1 MRIRIRW
8 WKVLPV
14 GAVLGAA
21 AAAAYPILQGHTDP
35 AFPALDVA
43 RREIDEARRAGA
55 GRWAEEALEEAEAK
69 VREANA
75 EHRRQEVR
83 FLPFRDY
90 REVRGLIEEAVA
102 ACARARSAAVQA
114 ERDARTSTERA
125 ISEAEEQLSICD
137 EFARVMPFE
146 KADRSN
152 FHRARVGVDEARL
165 LHRQGSHEAALERAD
180 EALKLARAVSSE
192 VVSQASRY
200 RDAAL
205 VRQWRLWIDETVA
218 WSEKTGQTA
227 VVVDKDGHQ
236 LTLYEGG
243 RVVKR
248 YEADMGSNS
257 AAEKAMSGDRATPEG
272 RYRVVEKK
280 DRGRSIYYKA
290 LLLDYPNEEDR
301 KWFERAQKLGHVPRR
316 ATAGGLIEIHGE
328 GGRGEDWT
336 RGCVALSNDDM
347 DDVFA
352 RVSVGTPVT
361 IVGGNGK
368 DGTLATLVERF
379 SDEVETR

>member
-8 WKVLPV
+8 WKLLPV

-21 AAAAYPILQGHTDP
+21 GAAAYPILQGHTDP

-43 RREIDEARRAGA
+43 RREIAKAREAGA
-55 GRWAEEALEEAEAK
+55 SQWAEEALEEAEAK
-69 VREANA
+69 VRAANA

-90 REVRGLIEEAVA
+90 RVVRGLIEEAVA
-102 ACARARSAAVQA
+102 ACARARSAAIDA
-114 ERDARTSTERA
+114 ERHAQGSAERA
-125 ISEAEEQLSICD
+125 IAEAQEMVQVCE

-146 KADRSN
+146 KSDRSD
-152 FHRARVGVDEARL
+152 FQLARVAVDEAKL
-165 LHRQGSHEAALERAD
+165 LHRQDHHDAALERATQ
-180 EALKLARAVSSE
+180 ALELARDVSE
-192 VVSQASRY
+192 GVVAQASRY
-200 RDAAL
+200 RDEKL
-205 VRQWRLWIDETVA
+205 IRQWRTWIDETVA
-218 WSEKTGQTA
+218 WSKKTGET
-227 VVVDKDGHQ
+227 VVIVDKDGHQ
-236 LTLYEGG
+236 VTLYEGG

-257 AAEKAMSGDRATPEG
+257 ATEKSMSGDRATPEG
-272 RYRVVEKK
+272 RYRIVEKK

-301 KWFERAQKLGHVPRR
+301 AWFERAKELGHVPRR
-316 ATAGGLIEIHGE
+316 ATAGGLIEIHGD

-352 RVSVGTPVT
+352 RVALGTRVT

-368 DGTLATLVERF
+368 DGRLATLVARF
-379 SDEVETR
+379 ADEVATK